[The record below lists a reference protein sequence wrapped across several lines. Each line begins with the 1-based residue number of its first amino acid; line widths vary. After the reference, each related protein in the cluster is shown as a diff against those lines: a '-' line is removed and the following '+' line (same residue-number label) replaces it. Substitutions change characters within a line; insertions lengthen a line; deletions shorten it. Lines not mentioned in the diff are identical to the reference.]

1 MKIQLKHSQQYPIRL
16 SFPQLWQ
23 AVKVRNADGSE
34 DDGKAQY
41 SCNVLI
47 VSNDPQ
53 LVTLRQIFEQ
63 VAVEQWGE
71 KAKNVLAELNAK
83 DQTCLHNGDFK
94 SAYDGYPGHWYLTC
108 RSPTAPL
115 VLGRS
120 KEMLTETSGRPY
132 GGCYVNLSV
141 DVYAQDHR
149 QWGKRINA
157 RLRGVQ
163 FVEDGEAFAGGP
175 PADPEEFDNL
185 ETGEAAEAPLA

>member
-1 MKIQLKHSQQYPIRL
+1 MKIQLKHSKQFPIRL

-23 AVKVRNADGSE
+23 AVKVRNPDGSE
-34 DDGKAQY
+34 GDGKAQY

-47 VSNDPQ
+47 HPDDPQ
-53 LVTLRQIFEQ
+53 IAAIRKIFEEE
-63 VAVEQWGE
+63 AKSQWGD
-71 KAKNVLAELNAK
+71 KASLVLAELNAK
-83 DQTCLHNGDFK
+83 DRTCLHNGDFK
-94 SAYDGYPGHWYLTC
+94 SDYDGYPGHWYLTC

-115 VLGRS
+115 VLGRL
-120 KEMLTETSGRPY
+120 KEPLREADGRPY

-141 DVYAQDHR
+141 DIYAQDNR

-157 RLRGVQ
+157 RFRGIQ

-185 ETGEAAEAPLA
+185 ETGEAAPLA